1 MDQKGSPILLGT
13 ENVWKLLLQYA
24 IPSVIAMTASSLYNI
39 IDSIFIG
46 QGVGALAISGLA
58 ITFPL
63 MNLGAAFGSLVG
75 VGAATL
81 MSLRLGQK
89 DYSTAN
95 NILGNV
101 FVLNLIFGIGYSI
114 LVLLFL
120 DPILLFFGASAD
132 TLPYSHEYM
141 SVILLGNVVTHLFLG
156 LNALLRATGNPQKSM
171 IATILSVVINVALAP
186 LFIYGFGWGIRGAA
200 LATVIAQSVMLMWQI
215 KLFSNKQNFIHLQK
229 GIFKLKRKIVTDSL
243 SIGLAPF
250 LMNAVSCVI
259 VIVVNKSLIK
269 YGGDLDVG
277 AYGIINR
284 VAFLFVMIVMGLTQ
298 GMQPIVGYN
307 FGAKQIERVNKALK
321 YTIFIATGIMILG
334 FLISQFVPHV
344 VASIFTTDNNLIDL
358 AVTGLPIVFL
368 FFPIVGVQMVTG
380 NFFQSIGKPNKA
392 IFISLSRQLLFLLPG
407 LIILPQFLGI
417 KGVWFS
423 FPIADSLSSIIAMVM
438 LIKHYRKSNIYK

>member
-1 MDQKGSPILLGT
+1 MDQKGSAMALGT

-101 FVLNLIFGIGYSI
+101 FVLNLIFGIAYSAV
-114 LVLLFL
+114 VLLFL
-120 DPILLFFGASAD
+120 DPILIFFGASAD
-132 TLPYSHEYM
+132 TLPYAREYM
-141 SVILLGNVVTHLFLG
+141 FVILLGNVVTHLFLG

-186 LFIYGFGWGIRGAA
+186 IFIYSFGWGISGAA
-200 LATVIAQSVMLMWQI
+200 LATVIAQTVMLLWQI
-215 KLFSNKQNFIHLQK
+215 KLFSNKQHFIHLQK
-229 GIFKLKRKIVTDSL
+229 GIFRLKRRIVTDSL

-307 FGAKQIERVNKALK
+307 FGAKQIDRVNKALK
-321 YTIFIATGIMILG
+321 YTIILASVVMTLG
-334 FLISQFVPHV
+334 FLISQLLPHI
-344 VASIFTTDNNLIDL
+344 VASVFTKDNTLIEL
-358 AVTGLPIVFL
+358 AATGLRIVFL
-368 FFPIVGVQMVTG
+368 AFPIIGVQMVTG
-380 NFFQSIGKPNKA
+380 NFFQSIAMPNKA

-407 LIILPQFLGI
+407 LLILPPLLGS

-423 FPIADSLSSIIAMVM
+423 FPVADALASIISITM
-438 LIKHYRKSNIYK
+438 LVKHYRKSNLY

>member
-1 MDQKGSPILLGT
+1 MDQKGSAMALGT

-101 FVLNLIFGIGYSI
+101 FVLNLIFGIAYSV

-120 DPILLFFGASAD
+120 DPILIFFGASTD
-132 TLPYSHEYM
+132 TLPYAREYM
-141 SVILLGNVVTHLFLG
+141 FVILLGNVVTHLFLG

-186 LFIYGFGWGIRGAA
+186 IFIYSFGWGISGAA

-215 KLFSNKQNFIHLQK
+215 KLFSNKQHFIHLQK
-229 GIFKLKRKIVTDSL
+229 GIFRLKRRIVTDSL

-277 AYGIINR
+277 AYGIVNR

-307 FGAKQIERVNKALK
+307 FGAKQIDRVNKALK
-321 YTIFIATGIMILG
+321 YTIILASVVMTLG
-334 FLISQFVPHV
+334 FLISQLLPHI
-344 VASIFTTDNNLIDL
+344 VASVFTKDNTLIEL
-358 AVTGLPIVFL
+358 AATGLRIVFL
-368 FFPIVGVQMVTG
+368 CFPIIGVQMVTG
-380 NFFQSIGKPNKA
+380 NFFQSIAMPNKA
-392 IFISLSRQLLFLLPG
+392 IFISLSRQLLFLLPC
-407 LIILPQFLGI
+407 LIILPQFWGT

-423 FPIADSLSSIIAMVM
+423 FPVADALASIISITM
-438 LIKHYRKSNIYK
+438 LVKHYRKSNLY

>member
-1 MDQKGSPILLGT
+1 MDQKGSAMALGT

-101 FVLNLIFGIGYSI
+101 FVLNLIFGIAYSAV
-114 LVLLFL
+114 VLLFL
-120 DPILLFFGASAD
+120 DPILIFFGASAD
-132 TLPYSHEYM
+132 TLPYAHEYM
-141 SVILLGNVVTHLFLG
+141 FVILLGNVVTHLFLG
-156 LNALLRATGNPQKSM
+156 LNAMLRATGNPQKSM

-186 LFIYGFGWGIRGAA
+186 IFIYSFGWGISGAA
-200 LATVIAQSVMLMWQI
+200 LATVIAQTVMLLWQI
-215 KLFSNKQNFIHLQK
+215 KLFSNKQHFIHLQK
-229 GIFKLKRKIVTDSL
+229 GIFRLKRRIVTDSL

-307 FGAKQIERVNKALK
+307 FGAKQIDRVNKALK
-321 YTIFIATGIMILG
+321 YTIILASVVMTLG
-334 FLISQFVPHV
+334 FLISQLLPHI
-344 VASIFTTDNNLIDL
+344 VASVFTKDNTLIEL
-358 AVTGLPIVFL
+358 AATGLRIVFL
-368 FFPIVGVQMVTG
+368 CFPIIGVQMVTG
-380 NFFQSIGKPNKA
+380 NFFQSIAMPNKA
-392 IFISLSRQLLFLLPG
+392 IFISLSRQLLFLLPC
-407 LIILPQFLGI
+407 LIILPQFWGT

-423 FPIADSLSSIIAMVM
+423 FPVADALASIISITM
-438 LIKHYRKSNIYK
+438 LVKHYRKSNLY